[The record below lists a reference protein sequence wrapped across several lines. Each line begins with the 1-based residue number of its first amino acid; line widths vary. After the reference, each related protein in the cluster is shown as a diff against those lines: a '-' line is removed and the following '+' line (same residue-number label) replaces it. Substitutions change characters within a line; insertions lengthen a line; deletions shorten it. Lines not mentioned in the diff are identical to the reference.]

1 MPQETGEASEQKSG
15 FQMGMSELE
24 ESQAKGND
32 FAEITD
38 VREDIHWKLSAKKE
52 TLMVKERTSVAQ
64 SQVVLVLDLS
74 GQRDTVEEVLGLAY
88 GLSKLFL
95 KEYTPVRL
103 LVWDALEYDF
113 IEVLIQKREEIDTQ
127 FIYLLRRAVVTDN
140 IELAKMV
147 QSLRPQLQAY
157 AVIGLYEDG
166 VRGEV
171 ISHG

>member
-1 MPQETGEASEQKSG
+1 
-15 FQMGMSELE
+15 
-24 ESQAKGND
+24 
-32 FAEITD
+32 
-38 VREDIHWKLSAKKE
+38 
-52 TLMVKERTSVAQ
+52 MVKERTSVAQ

-147 QSLRPQLQAY
+147 QSLEFSYSILTTM
-157 AVIGLYEDG
+157 LKL
-166 VRGEV
+166 
-171 ISHG
+171 